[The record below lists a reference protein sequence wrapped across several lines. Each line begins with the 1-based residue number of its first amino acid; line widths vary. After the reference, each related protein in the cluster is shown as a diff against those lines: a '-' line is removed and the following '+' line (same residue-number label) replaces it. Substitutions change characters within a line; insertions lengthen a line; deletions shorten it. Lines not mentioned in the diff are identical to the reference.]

1 MKTGDILHC
10 SGKGLL
16 ARAIQK
22 FTKSKYSHTAVFVRV
37 WGQDYIIDAQADGV
51 NLRPFEE
58 WRKKYN
64 YQFDVTR
71 SSMISERYFAI
82 RALSKAGVTS
92 YDFLSLIIK
101 QPWMLITGSFD
112 KGRKD
117 PNEKMYCSEYVAWC
131 HEWNS
136 PYRMNPKNVY
146 RRALELGHKIIDHP
160 FNK

>member
-10 SGKGLL
+10 SGKGVL

-37 WGQDYIIDAQADGV
+37 WGQDYIIDAQANGV

-58 WRKKYN
+58 WHKKYN
-64 YQFDVTR
+64 YKFDVTR
-71 SSMISERYFAI
+71 SSMVSERDFAI

-92 YDFLSLIIK
+92 CDF
-101 QPWMLITGSFD
+101 
-112 KGRKD
+112 
-117 PNEKMYCSEYVAWC
+117 SEYVAWC
-131 HEWNS
+131 HEWDS